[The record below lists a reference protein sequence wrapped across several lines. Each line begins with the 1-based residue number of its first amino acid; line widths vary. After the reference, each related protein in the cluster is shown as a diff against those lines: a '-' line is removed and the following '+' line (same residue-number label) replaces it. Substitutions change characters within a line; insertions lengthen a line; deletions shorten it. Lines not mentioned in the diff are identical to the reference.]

1 MTQECYGRYR
11 ILRPLGQGGMASVH
25 LAEDPLLRRLVAIK
39 ILRGDLGAQ
48 PDWVRRF
55 HDEATA
61 IARLGSPNVVQVHD
75 FGREGQEDY
84 LVLEFVE
91 GISLAELLQQRQGRL
106 EPSAAAAIV
115 CQAADGLRAAHEAG
129 IIHRDIKPDNILIRR
144 DGLVKI
150 ADFGIA
156 RLMEEVSQT
165 RTGSV
170 FGSPL
175 FMSPEQVEGRNPSGA
190 IDIFALAGVFFR
202 TLTGQH
208 PFEAEHA
215 HAVMWKIVQ
224 EPAPLA
230 VDLVPQLDLDLSA
243 LVASMHSKDP
253 ADRPRAAEVSRLI
266 RHFLSLQGT
275 PDPVGVASS
284 AIPIQVRTAP
294 PLAPAPTQQ
303 IQQPSPPQSRPF
315 FRRNR
320 RLLPFVISGIALVF
334 AAFFAGK
341 IWDQL
346 KVDPIPESSK
356 VDPSWA
362 LRQAAKQQ
370 KEQADSAPESDGP
383 SSHIPA
389 PTPAKRPDTPSER
402 RISPLVLPP
411 VPKPPP
417 VLDAS
422 KPPPPPS
429 TLPPRVTARM
439 RDEAPEDVGSLKP
452 RIAIVNRGPGILRWV
467 RLTWKFPLST
477 GPAPVLDVYYAPQ
490 CALRLERS
498 GTLVAECSGLS
509 VGPGQSWPSAD
520 GMSLA
525 IHHPDWRPWQGKAAL
540 GLSRQ
545 MVERPDIQVESR

>member
-1 MTQECYGRYR
+1 
-11 ILRPLGQGGMASVH
+11 MASVH

-84 LVLEFVE
+84 LVLEYVE
-91 GISLAELLQQRQGRL
+91 GISLADLLRERGGRL
-106 EPSAAAAIV
+106 DPIAAAAIA
-115 CQAADGLRAAHEAG
+115 CQAADGLRAAHEAS
-129 IIHRDIKPDNILIRR
+129 IIHRDIKPDNLLIRR

-190 IDIFALAGVFFR
+190 IDIFALAGVLYR
-202 TLTGQH
+202 SLTGRH

-224 EPAPLA
+224 EPVVLA
-230 VDLVPQLDLDLSA
+230 SELVPGLDLDLSA
-243 LVASMHSKDP
+243 LLAAMHSKAP
-253 ADRPRAAEVSRLI
+253 SDRPGAAEVARHL
-266 RHFLSLQGT
+266 RHFLSLQGV
-275 PDPVGVASS
+275 PDPVGVASG
-284 AIPIQVRTAP
+284 ALPIQVRTAP
-294 PLAPAPTQQ
+294 PAAPPPTQL
-303 IQQPSPPQSRPF
+303 IQQPSPPPPAPF
-315 FRRNR
+315 FRRHR
-320 RLLPFVISGIALVF
+320 RLLPVAISGVALVC
-334 AAFFAGK
+334 AAFLAGK
-341 IWDQL
+341 IWDRF
-346 KVDPIPESSK
+346 KTPSIPESSK

-362 LRQAAKQQ
+362 LRQAAKQRT
-370 KEQADSAPESDGP
+370 EQIDSAPETDGP
-383 SSHIPA
+383 TSHVPA
-389 PTPAKRPDTPSER
+389 VAPIRRSDTP
-402 RISPLVLPP
+402 LPSR
-411 VPKPPP
+411 KPPLP
-417 VLDAS
+417 VAS
-422 KPPPPPS
+422 TSRPPPPAQPPIAPATPS
-429 TLPPRVTARM
+429 ANTAPPARVTVLM

-452 RIAIVNRGPGILRWV
+452 RIALLNRGPGILRWA
-467 RLTWKFPLST
+467 RITWRIPIPA
-477 GPAPVLDVYYAPQ
+477 GPAPVLDIYYAPQ
-490 CALRLERS
+490 CALRLNRTS

-509 VGPGQSWPSAD
+509 VAPGQSWPSAD

-525 IHHPDWRPWQGKAAL
+525 IHHPDWRPWKGKADL
-540 GLSRQ
+540 GLGRKMS
-545 MVERPDIQVESR
+545 ERSDVQLETR

>member
-1 MTQECYGRYR
+1 
-11 ILRPLGQGGMASVH
+11 MASVH

-91 GISLAELLQQRQGRL
+91 GISLAELLQHRGGRL
-106 EPSAAAAIV
+106 DPSAAAAIV

-156 RLMEEVSQT
+156 RLMAEVSQT

-202 TLTGQH
+202 SLTGQH

-230 VDLVPQLDLDLSA
+230 TDLVPQLDLDLSA
-243 LVASMHSKDP
+243 LIASMHSKDP
-253 ADRPRAAEVSRLI
+253 ADRPRAVEVARHI

-275 PDPVGVASS
+275 PDPVGVAFGGL
-284 AIPIQVRTAP
+284 PTQVRTAP
-294 PLAPAPTQQ
+294 PLAPTPTQQ
-303 IQQPSPPQSRPF
+303 IQQPSPPKPKPF
-315 FRRNR
+315 LKRHR
-320 RLLPFVISGIALVF
+320 RLLPVAISGLALVC
-334 AAFFAGK
+334 AAFLAGK
-341 IWDQL
+341 IWDRF
-346 KVDPIPESSK
+346 KVAQIPESSK

-362 LRQAAKQQ
+362 LRQAAKQRT
-370 KEQADSAPESDGP
+370 EQSDSAPEADGP
-383 SSHIPA
+383 SSHVPA
-389 PTPAKRPDTPSER
+389 PTTNRHTDSPATKRITPTA
-402 RISPLVLPP
+402 PK
-411 VPKPPP
+411 PKPPE
-417 VLDAS
+417 VVEAV
-422 KPPPPPS
+422 KPPPPASS
-429 TLPPRVTARM
+429 TLRVTALM
-439 RDEAPEDVGSLKP
+439 RDEAPEDAGSLKP
-452 RIAIVNRGPGILRWV
+452 RIAIVNRGPGVLRWARV
-467 RLTWKFPLST
+467 TWKFPVSP
-477 GPAPVLDVYYAPQ
+477 GPTPILDVYYAPQ
-490 CALRLERS
+490 CALRLDRT
-498 GTLVAECSGLS
+498 GALVAECSGLS
-509 VGPGQSWPSAD
+509 VAPGQSWPGTD

-525 IHHPDWRPWQGKAAL
+525 IHHPDWRAWQGKAAL

-545 MVERPDIQVESR
+545 MVERPDLQVEAR